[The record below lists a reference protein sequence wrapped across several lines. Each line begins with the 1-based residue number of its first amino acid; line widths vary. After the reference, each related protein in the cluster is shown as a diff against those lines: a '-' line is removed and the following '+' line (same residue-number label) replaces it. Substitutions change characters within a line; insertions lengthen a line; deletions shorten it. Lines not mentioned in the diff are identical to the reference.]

1 MSYDDGRELKVV
13 AGRHSIDLARRICEH
28 IDIPL
33 GKARTDVFP
42 DGELI
47 SFVEEDVRGRDTF
60 VVLSTA
66 PPMVNESLVE
76 LLIMADSLR
85 RASAHRITAVIPY
98 FGYAR
103 QDRKERGRT
112 PITAKLVA
120 NMITTSG
127 FDRVVTLDLHA
138 AQIQGFF
145 DLPLDHLS
153 SMPVFG
159 DHLIPHRDELGD
171 LVVAS
176 PDIGNVKIANLYAE
190 MLDAELA
197 IIEKRRVSGSAVKAA
212 NIVGAVK
219 DKTILLV
226 DDMISTAGT
235 ICEASRVLKDR
246 GAGKV
251 FALATHGL
259 FVGPAIERLE
269 VSPIEKIFVTN
280 TIPFESRIAPI
291 RDRVQTLCVGKLFA
305 DAIDHIHH
313 NKSISAL
320 FTRYAQSK
328 RQ

>member
-1 MSYDDGRELKVV
+1 MSWNDASELRVL
-13 AGRHSIDLARRICEH
+13 AGRHSIPLSQRICTKLGRPLAR
-28 IDIPL
+28 
-33 GKARTDVFP
+33 ARTEAFP

-47 SFVEEDVRGRDTF
+47 CHVDDDVRGRDCF

-66 PPMVNESLVE
+66 PPVNENLVE

-85 RASAHRITAVIPY
+85 RASARRITAVIPY

-120 NMITTSG
+120 NMITTAG
-127 FDRVVTLDLHA
+127 FDRVVALDLHA

-153 SMPVFG
+153 AMPVFAEN
-159 DHLIPHRDELGD
+159 LMPMRDSFGD

-176 PDIGNVKIANLYAE
+176 PDIGNVKIANVYAE
-190 MLDAELA
+190 LLDAELA
-197 IIEKRRVSGSAVKAA
+197 ILEKRRVSGTEVKAV
-212 NIVGAVK
+212 NIVGEVK
-219 DKTILLV
+219 NKTILLV

-235 ICEASRVLKDR
+235 ICEAARVLMDR
-246 GAGKV
+246 GAAEIY
-251 FALATHGL
+251 ALATHGL

-269 VSPIEKIFVTN
+269 VAPIKAVYVTN
-280 TIPFESRIAPI
+280 TIPAEGRFKAIQ
-291 RDRVQTLCVGKLFA
+291 DRVNILCVSGLLA
-305 DAIDHIHH
+305 EAIDHIHH
-313 NKSISAL
+313 NKSVSAL
-320 FTRYAQSK
+320 FHRYAESK

>member
-1 MSYDDGRELKVV
+1 MNPGEAFEMKVV
-13 AGRHSIDLARRICEH
+13 AGRHSIELAQRICDHLEM
-28 IDIPL
+28 PL
-33 GKARTDVFP
+33 GKARTDLFP

-47 SFVEEDVRGRDTF
+47 SFVEEDVRGRDCF
-60 VVLSTA
+60 VVLSTS
-66 PPMVNESLVE
+66 PPVNENLVE
-76 LLIMADSLR
+76 LLVLADSLR
-85 RASAHRITAVIPY
+85 RASAGRITAVIPY

-127 FDRVVTLDLHA
+127 FDRVVALDLHA

-153 SMPVFG
+153 AMPVFH
-159 DHLIPHRDELGD
+159 DALMPKRDLMGD

-190 MLDAELA
+190 MLEADLA
-197 IIEKRRVSGSAVKAA
+197 IIEKRRVSGENVAA
-212 NIVGAVK
+212 SNIVGDVQGK
-219 DKTILLV
+219 NVLLV

-235 ICEASRVLKDR
+235 ICEASRLLLDR
-246 GAGKV
+246 GANEV
-251 FALATHGL
+251 YALATHGL
-259 FVGPAIERLE
+259 FVGPAVERLE
-269 VSPIEKIFVTN
+269 ASPIRKIFVTN
-280 TIPFESRIAPI
+280 TIPFQSRIGDAI
-291 RDRVQTLCVGKLFA
+291 RDRVETLCVSSLFA

-313 NKSISAL
+313 NKSVSAL
-320 FTRYAQSK
+320 FNPYAESK

>member
-1 MSYDDGRELKVV
+1 MSNADGRELKVV
-13 AGRHSIDLARRICEH
+13 AGRHSIPLARTICDH
-28 IDIPL
+28 MGIPL

-76 LLIMADSLR
+76 LLILADSLR

-120 NMITTSG
+120 NMITSTG
-127 FDRVVTLDLHA
+127 FDRVVALDLHA

-153 SMPVFG
+153 SMPVFM
-159 DHLIPHRDELGD
+159 DHLLPNRDELGD

-176 PDIGNVKIANLYAE
+176 PDIGNVKIANIYAE
-190 MLDAELA
+190 ELDADLA

-212 NIVGAVK
+212 NIVGDVGG
-219 DKTILLV
+219 KTVLLV

-246 GAGKV
+246 GAGDV

-259 FVGPAIERLE
+259 FVGPAVERLE
-269 VSPIEKIFVTN
+269 VSPIEKILVTN
-280 TIPFESRIAPI
+280 TIPFDNRISAI
-291 RDRVQTLCVGKLFA
+291 EDRVRTLCVGKLFA

>member
-1 MSYDDGRELKVV
+1 MSYDDGRDMKVV
-13 AGRHSIDLARRICEH
+13 AGRNSINLAERICDHLEM
-28 IDIPL
+28 PL

-47 SFVEEDVRGRDTF
+47 SFVEEDVRGRDVF
-60 VVLSTA
+60 VVLSTC
-66 PPMVNESLVE
+66 PPVNENLVE
-76 LLIMADSLR
+76 LLVMADSLR
-85 RASAHRITAVIPY
+85 RASADRITAVIPY

-127 FDRVVTLDLHA
+127 FDRVVALDLHA

-145 DLPLDHLS
+145 DLPVDHLS
-153 SMPVFG
+153 SMPVFA
-159 DHLIPHRDELGD
+159 DHLVPNRDAFGD

-176 PDIGNVKIANLYAE
+176 PDIGNVKIANVYAE
-190 MLDAELA
+190 MLDADLA

-212 NIVGAVK
+212 NIVGDV
-219 DKTILLV
+219 DGKTVLLV

-246 GAGKV
+246 GAADIY
-251 FALATHGL
+251 ALGTHGL
-259 FVGPAIERLE
+259 FVGPAVERLE
-269 VSPIEKIFVTN
+269 VSPIKKVFTTN
-280 TIPFESRIAPI
+280 TIPFQSRIGVI
-291 RDRVQTLCVGKLFA
+291 TDRVHTLCVSKLFA
-305 DAIDHIHH
+305 DAIDHIHN

-320 FTRYAQSK
+320 FSRYAQSK
-328 RQ
+328 R

>member
-1 MSYDDGRELKVV
+1 MTYDSGREMKVV
-13 AGRHSIDLARRICEH
+13 AGRHSIELAERICNH
-28 IDIPL
+28 LDMPL
-33 GKARTDVFP
+33 GKARTEAFP

-60 VVLSTA
+60 IVLSTS
-66 PPMVNESLVE
+66 PPGNENLFE

-85 RASAHRITAVIPY
+85 RASADRITAVIPY

-153 SMPVFG
+153 SMPVFA
-159 DHLIPHRDELGD
+159 DHLLPNRDQLGD

-190 MLDAELA
+190 MLDADLA
-197 IIEKRRVSGSAVKAA
+197 IIEKRRTSGTSVKAV
-212 NIVGAVK
+212 NIVGDVK
-219 DKTILLV
+219 NKTVLLV

-235 ICEASRVLKDR
+235 ICEASRVLTDR
-246 GAGKV
+246 GASKIY
-251 FALATHGL
+251 ALATHGL
-259 FVGPAIERLE
+259 FVGPAVERLE
-269 VSPIEKIFVTN
+269 VSPIKKIFVTN
-280 TIPFESRIAPI
+280 TIPFGNRIGVM
-291 RDRVQTLCVGKLFA
+291 RERVETLCVSKLFA
-305 DAIDHIHH
+305 DAIHHIHH

>member
-1 MSYDDGRELKVV
+1 MSYTDKREMKIV
-13 AGRHSIDLARRICEH
+13 AGRHSIDLAQRICGH
-28 IDIPL
+28 LDMPL
-33 GKARTDVFP
+33 GRARTDVFP

-60 VVLSTA
+60 VVLSTS
-66 PPMVNESLVE
+66 PPVNENLVE

-85 RASAHRITAVIPY
+85 RASADRITAVIPY

-120 NMITTSG
+120 NMIATSG
-127 FDRVVTLDLHA
+127 FDRVVALDLHA

-153 SMPVFG
+153 SMPVFA
-159 DHLIPHRDELGD
+159 DHLLPNRDAFGD

-176 PDIGNVKIANLYAE
+176 PDIGNVKVANLYAE

-197 IIEKRRVSGSAVKAA
+197 IIEKRRTSGSAVKAM
-212 NIVGAVK
+212 NLVGEVK
-219 DKTILLV
+219 NKTVLLV

-235 ICEASRVLKDR
+235 ICEASRVLTDK
-246 GAGKV
+246 GAKEI

-259 FVGPAIERLE
+259 FVGPAVERLE
-269 VSPIEKIFVTN
+269 VSPIKKIFVTN
-280 TIPFESRIAPI
+280 TIPFEHRIGVMK
-291 RDRVQTLCVGKLFA
+291 DRITSLCVSRLFA

-320 FTRYAQSK
+320 FTGYAQSK